1 MARTGQC
8 HCGAIRYTATGEP
21 EHHALCHCTDCRRW
35 SGAPMVGWIA
45 FKADAVAIEGEP
57 ATYRSSEHGLREFC
71 GTCGT
76 GLFYRN
82 EAILPGIV
90 DIQSGTLDDPAANAP
105 AAHIMVAERLAWMD
119 AVEAMPK
126 FNTYPGMD

>member
-1 MARTGQC
+1 MTMTGGCQ
-8 HCGAIRYTATGEP
+8 CGAVRYSAEGSA
-21 EHHALCHCTDCRRW
+21 EHHAICHCADCRRA

-45 FKADAVAIEGEP
+45 FKEEAVSVEGTPVRHE
-57 ATYRSSEHGLREFC
+57 SSPGVTREFC

-82 EAILPGIV
+82 PAVLPGLV
-90 DIQSGTLDDPAANAP
+90 DVQSATLDTPEAAPPGAE
-105 AAHIMVAERLAWMD
+105 IMVRDRLAWLD
-119 AVEAMPK
+119 TVPDLPK